1 VKNMSTALIIEDN
14 PDNLTLI
21 TDILEL
27 NGFNTVYA
35 NTGYRGVEDAVS
47 KHPDF
52 IILDIQ
58 LPDIDG
64 YTVLD
69 LIRENDTTKNI
80 PVIAMTSYAMIGDKE
95 RLLSSGCD
103 GYIEKPINPIN
114 VIDQIRAVIGNL

>member
-1 VKNMSTALIIEDN
+1 MSTALIIEDN

-27 NGFNTVYA
+27 NGYSTHHA
-35 NTGYRGVEDAVS
+35 DCGYRGVEDAV
-47 KHPDF
+47 KMKPDF

-64 YTVLD
+64 YQVLNM
-69 LIRENDTTKNI
+69 IRENAKTKNI

-95 RLLSSGCD
+95 RLLSAGCD

-114 VIDQIRAVIGNL
+114 VIDQIREVIGNS

>member
-1 VKNMSTALIIEDN
+1 MSTALIIEDN

-27 NGFNTVYA
+27 NGYSTLHA
-35 NTGYRGVEDAVS
+35 DCGYRGVEDAIN
-47 KHPDF
+47 KRPDF

-64 YTVLD
+64 YQVLN
-69 LIRENDTTKNI
+69 LIREHSETTTI
-80 PVIAMTSYAMIGDKE
+80 PVIAMTSFAMAGDKE
-95 RLLSSGCD
+95 RLLAAGCD

-114 VIDQIRAVIGNL
+114 VIDQIRDVIGNC